1 MSEFNEK
8 MALAMIEEL
17 PIGDNAKKVLT
28 DIVKTC
34 RKQDADIKRWHR
46 VVCRM
51 GEEIDRLKAEL
62 DG

>member
-28 DIVKTC
+28 DIVKPAGSRT
-34 RKQDADIKRWHR
+34 KILS
-46 VVCRM
+46 V
-51 GEEIDRLKAEL
+51 GIE
-62 DG
+62 